1 MSDDKLQK
9 LNNYFIR
16 YIDKM
21 LIEDIKLLKERNEEL
36 KFSYPYLLLA
46 CSCIDLFGAIEK
58 GFKSPTGQG
67 NTRER
72 FTWFV
77 IEWMGKINSLYKN
90 ADLAY
95 LIYDSWRCCVVH
107 QATLKKG
114 FETSSY
120 MYPREKHLNYITDN
134 GRVFIHSLQ
143 FADDLIEAQKKYR
156 KQINDNAGN
165 TTYVDLLYNHLLDM
179 MGDETKQC
187 FDRFVK
193 FLQDNNLVFNSTDS
207 LATTGVSPHTST
219 ATSSKLSSQDT
230 VTRLPDR
237 DDSIWATVSA
247 APDEDDL
254 K

>member
-1 MSDDKLQK
+1 M
-9 LNNYFIR
+9 
-16 YIDKM
+16 
-21 LIEDIKLLKERNEEL
+21 
-36 KFSYPYLLLA
+36 
-46 CSCIDLFGAIEK
+46 
-58 GFKSPTGQG
+58 
-67 NTRER
+67 
-72 FTWFV
+72 
-77 IEWMGKINSLYKN
+77 
-90 ADLAY
+90 
-95 LIYDSWRCCVVH
+95 VH

>member
-143 FADDLIEAQKKYR
+143 FADDLIEAQKK
-156 KQINDNAGN
+156 
-165 TTYVDLLYNHLLDM
+165 
-179 MGDETKQC
+179 
-187 FDRFVK
+187 
-193 FLQDNNLVFNSTDS
+193 
-207 LATTGVSPHTST
+207 
-219 ATSSKLSSQDT
+219 
-230 VTRLPDR
+230 
-237 DDSIWATVSA
+237 
-247 APDEDDL
+247 
-254 K
+254 

>member
-1 MSDDKLQK
+1 
-9 LNNYFIR
+9 
-16 YIDKM
+16 
-21 LIEDIKLLKERNEEL
+21 
-36 KFSYPYLLLA
+36 
-46 CSCIDLFGAIEK
+46 
-58 GFKSPTGQG
+58 
-67 NTRER
+67 
-72 FTWFV
+72 
-77 IEWMGKINSLYKN
+77 MGKINSLYKN